1 MWEIDRFWFREPFG
15 TDGIFWKFEFRIYFW
30 QVFFF
35 TASCWTATT
44 QYSRNRIFKFVEIEV
59 VVTCLV
65 AIGVQTN
72 CLTCLAKRGLTGKQ
86 HFHSYLNRG
95 PSGQKLTSSLKK
107 LHLFKMLVGRT
118 FNVSMETILEDNTTD
133 HMSFIWRCKGT
144 PRGGPCPKFWH
155 FFQCIFGQ

>member
-1 MWEIDRFWFREPFG
+1 MFLLLNGWCLMWEIDRFWFREPFG

-86 HFHSYLNRG
+86 HSHSYLNRG
-95 PSGQKLTSSLKK
+95 PSVQKLTSSLTKNTS
-107 LHLFKMLVGRT
+107 FQNVGWSDIQCFDGNNIGRWYYRSH
-118 FNVSMETILEDNTTD
+118 V
-133 HMSFIWRCKGT
+133 
-144 PRGGPCPKFWH
+144 
-155 FFQCIFGQ
+155 FQLGM